1 MIAVEIIWEEC
12 GAALRQF
19 ILKRVSDETIADDI
33 LQEVFVKIQSHI
45 GTLRDVHKIRP
56 WLYQITRNTII
67 DHYRSRKPM
76 VELPEPLNIEDGF
89 VADDII
95 DDLTPCI
102 DNMVNRLPD
111 KYRQA
116 IILTVYKGMTQK
128 EMGEKLGI
136 SLSGAKS
143 RVQRAREKLKSM
155 LLECCH
161 FELDRLGSVISYKP
175 RRTSLS
181 KCRPQTITS
190 LKPL

>member
-1 MIAVEIIWEEC
+1 MHTVEMIWEEC
-12 GAALRQF
+12 GVALRQF
-19 ILKRVSDETIADDI
+19 IVKRVSDETIADDI

-45 GTLRDVHKIRP
+45 GTLRDVRKFRP

-76 VELPEPLNIEDGF
+76 KELPETLNLQDES
-89 VADDII
+89 VADDIV
-95 DDLTPCI
+95 DNLTLCI
-102 DNMVNRLPD
+102 NNMVDRLPD

-116 IILTVYKGMTQK
+116 VMLTVYQGMTQK

-143 RVQRAREKLKSM
+143 RAQRAREKLKGM

-161 FELDRLGSVISYKP
+161 FELDRLGSVISYEPK
-175 RRTSLS
+175 RASTSGCGS
-181 KCRPQTITS
+181 QTITS
-190 LKPL
+190 LNPL